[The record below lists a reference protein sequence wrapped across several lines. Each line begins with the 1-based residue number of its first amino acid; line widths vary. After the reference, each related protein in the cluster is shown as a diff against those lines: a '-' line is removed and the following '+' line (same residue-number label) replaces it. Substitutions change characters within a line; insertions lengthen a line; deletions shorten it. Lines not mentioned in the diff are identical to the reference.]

1 MLTHKSQ
8 QNNQYKK
15 QDKKKNQNNN
25 ISFNTILL
33 NEYFTIY

>member
-15 QDKKKNQNNN
+15 QDKKENQNDN